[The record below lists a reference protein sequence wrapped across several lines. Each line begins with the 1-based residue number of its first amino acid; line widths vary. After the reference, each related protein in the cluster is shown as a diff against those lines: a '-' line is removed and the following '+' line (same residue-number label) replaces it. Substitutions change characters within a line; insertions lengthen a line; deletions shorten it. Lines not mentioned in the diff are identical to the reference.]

1 MLNNNVLGVTNA
13 FFSRGIC
20 ITIII
25 IFLLSGINPMND
37 NKFFYADATAHG
49 HSLTIDAIT
58 LSGKKLHMWN
68 TIELD
73 GTILNGGFT
82 PTNFT
87 GGAAGTV
94 YSVTVSNY
102 KNYIFDHWD
111 DGSSN
116 NTRRITLQDDTIM
129 TAYYKEMPLSNTGVY
144 IPLYIYPSDSGWSD
158 WAAVIDAKNKHS
170 TVPIVAAVNPSNGV
184 GAYKDQNFTNGI
196 TNLKAAGVIVLGY
209 IATDF
214 GTKDPAKVKF
224 EISKYK
230 DWYNVDGVMFDEM
243 PSETG
248 YENYYR
254 ELRDY
259 ARSLGMAFIKG
270 NPGTN
275 IPSTYVGAVDNLSIY
290 EDEGYPS
297 MSDLTIF
304 HTKYDRSNF
313 SFCSYR
319 VPSLDQDF
327 IINASNYVSLM
338 CITNDK
344 LPNPYD
350 TVPPYFL
357 SLVSMLDPL
366 TQIGKNSE

>member
-1 MLNNNVLGVTNA
+1 MI
-13 FFSRGIC
+13 S
-20 ITIII
+20 I
-25 IFLLSGINPMND
+25 IFLLLSVNCMND
-37 NKFFYADATAHG
+37 FKFFSADATSHR

-68 TIELD
+68 TVEFD
-73 GTILNGGFT
+73 GTILNEGFT
-82 PTNFT
+82 PTNFA
-87 GGAAGTV
+87 GGAAGAA
-94 YSVTVSNY
+94 YRVTVSNY

-116 NTRRITLQDDTIM
+116 NTRTIVLQNDTIM
-129 TAYYKEMPLSNTGVY
+129 TAYYKETPLSNTGVY
-144 IPLYIYPSDSGWSD
+144 VPLYIYPSGSGWSQ
-158 WAAVIDAKNKHS
+158 WATIIDAKNKHS
-170 TVPIVAAVNPSNGV
+170 TVPIVAAINPSNGV
-184 GAYKDQNFTNGI
+184 GVYKDQNFTNGI
-196 TNLKAAGVIVLGY
+196 SNLKAAGVIVLGY
-209 IATDF
+209 IATDY
-214 GTKDPAKVKF
+214 GTKDPAMVKS

-230 DWYNVDGVMFDEM
+230 DWYKVDGVMFDEM
-243 PSETG
+243 SSKTG

-259 ARSLGMAFIKG
+259 ARSLGMTYTKG

-275 IPSTYVGAVDNLSIY
+275 IPPTYVGVVDNLSIY

-297 MSDLTIF
+297 MSNLTLF

-313 SFCSYR
+313 SFCSYG
-319 VPSLDQDF
+319 VSSLDQDF
-327 IINASNYVSLM
+327 ILNASNYVGLM
-338 CITNDK
+338 CITNDN

-350 TVPPYFL
+350 SVPSYFL